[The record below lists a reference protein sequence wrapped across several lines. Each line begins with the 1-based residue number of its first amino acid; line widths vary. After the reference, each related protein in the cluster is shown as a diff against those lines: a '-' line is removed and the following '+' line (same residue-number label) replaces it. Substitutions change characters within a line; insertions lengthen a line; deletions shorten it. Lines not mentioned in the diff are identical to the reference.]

1 LFEAPNTLR
10 IALVEQVKSFIIKF
24 NLTKKILVY
33 MKMKAR
39 ILPWAPFDLYN
50 PYVRACFGYV
60 MPKTYQ
66 YATLDDEKVCLSTKD
81 MSLKKAL

>member
-1 LFEAPNTLR
+1 
-10 IALVEQVKSFIIKF
+10 
-24 NLTKKILVY
+24 